1 MIFRSVT
8 LFAHLG
14 LILAFVVGCRFE
26 RREDF
31 DFSIDQPLRCGIF
44 KSYYF
49 VREVKEEIYPDL
61 GLLYANRARLALSES
76 QSQDILTRARHC
88 TELCEVEK
96 DNLRLM
102 QEAIKEKLALNEI
115 KGNLHLL
122 AKEVREF
129 EAAKAH
135 WLSAHRER
143 YHQGVAL
150 LTEAQRAR
158 WSAAES
164 SLKSFSNTA
173 TVR

>member
-1 MIFRSVT
+1 MILRSVVW
-8 LFAHLG
+8 LSHLG

-61 GLLYANRARLALSES
+61 GLLYANRARLELSED
-76 QSQDILTRARHC
+76 QSQAILTRARQC

-96 DNLRLM
+96 DNLRLL

-115 KGNLHLL
+115 KGDLHLL

-129 EAAKAH
+129 EAAKAQ
-135 WLSAHRER
+135 WLAAHRER

-158 WSAAES
+158 WVLGER
-164 SLKSFSNTA
+164 SLKPFPNTA
-173 TVR
+173 TIR